1 MKIYDLKPVYGQKS
15 FYGKAVVCEYSANL
29 IVLKSYNT
37 EVCRIDHGDLVRMWD
52 GYSSTTQKHVI
63 AFCDLFGIES
73 GGKSWW
79 LSLPV
84 DNKNIVTDIIKA
96 IA

>member
-1 MKIYDLKPVYGQKS
+1 MKTFQLTPNDGRKS
-15 FYGKAVVCEYSANL
+15 FYGKAKVYEYNDNL

-37 EVCRIDHGDLVRMWD
+37 EVCRIDHGEFIRMWS
-52 GYSSTTQKHVI
+52 GYSATTMRHI
-63 AFCDLFGIES
+63 NAFIDLYGIPG
-73 GGKSWW
+73 GGKHWW

-84 DNKNIVTDIIKA
+84 DRTNIIKS